1 MKPCEKWD
9 QLIEQTALEQPG
21 TTRDY
26 QPEWDAV
33 RYFIGELMFAMR
45 GENKNGDSLL
55 TLKLPIGDGEI
66 LRSRYPDIIP
76 GYHMNKQHWNS
87 LLLAGD
93 VPEPVLIDCI
103 QLAYQTV
110 FMKLTKKK
118 QREIAESSPAA
129 RLHLI

>member
-1 MKPCEKWD
+1 MKPCQKWD
-9 QLIEQTALEQPG
+9 QLIEQTALELTG
-21 TTRDY
+21 ATRDY

-66 LRSRYPDIIP
+66 LRSHYPDIIP

-93 VPEPVLIDCI
+93 VPEPVLIEYFTPMI
-103 QLAYQTV
+103 LPVFNWIPAVHTLILATIH
-110 FMKLTKKK
+110 KSILA
-118 QREIAESSPAA
+118 I
-129 RLHLI
+129 

>member
-1 MKPCEKWD
+1 MKPCKKWD
-9 QLIEQTALEQPG
+9 QLIEQTALELTG
-21 TTRDY
+21 ATRDY

-33 RYFIGELMFAMR
+33 RYFIGELMVAMR

-66 LRSRYPDIIP
+66 LRSHYPDIIS

-118 QREIAESSPAA
+118 QQEIAKSSPAA